1 MLNLKNRA
9 HSDSSIHQTLGVNQ
23 NSNVSGNLLSP
34 QIVSNYD
41 PLRSS
46 PIQHQF
52 NYQQAQQHSTPQ
64 TPTMLNQQQMFNQYH
79 SPGSSPYHQHSP
91 SPQPQNHDYNQDANL
106 ASSGPLTPS
115 NLNIKPKL
123 EPLTTSRLSPVYN
136 PSQQQLASPT
146 SPTSP
151 TFPSNLYQNNLQIP
165 NQHMQHYNQQQMQQ
179 HQLGGYQHQQS
190 QHHHQ
195 QQQNQMNNNFLNPEI
210 HGHITAGGSLPD
222 LTSFQSNSE
231 HQNIQL
237 QEYNQQRQQQQQ
249 QQQQKHVNKPIYQ
262 DQQLLQ
268 PGFQQ
273 HNHIGPVKSSH
284 HNSVSPTR
292 GISRYSPTNIKS
304 GNVNQRRPSPR
315 RHSPIGGKHF
325 LLIYIFLVKQS
336 F

>member
-1 MLNLKNRA
+1 
-9 HSDSSIHQTLGVNQ
+9 VN
-23 NSNVSGNLLSP
+23 GNLLSP
-34 QIVSNYD
+34 HTVNNYD

-46 PIQHQF
+46 PVQHHF
-52 NYQQAQQHSTPQ
+52 NYQQHQTAPQ
-64 TPTMLNQQQMFNQYH
+64 TPTILNQQQIFNQYH
-79 SPGSSPYHQHSP
+79 STGSSLFHQPLPNSQAH
-91 SPQPQNHDYNQDANL
+91 NHDYHQDGNL
-106 ASSGPLTPS
+106 TSAGPLPPS

-123 EPLTTSRLSPVYN
+123 EALTTSRLSPVYT
-136 PSQQQLASPT
+136 PSQQLASPT

-151 TFPSNLYQNNLQIP
+151 TFPNSLYHNNLQIP
-165 NQHMQHYNQQQMQQ
+165 NQHMQHYNQQIHEQMQQ
-179 HQLGGYQHQQS
+179 QHSGGYQHQHS

-195 QQQNQMNNNFLNPEI
+195 QQNQSHNNFLNPET

-237 QEYNQQRQQQQQ
+237 QEYNQQRHQIQH
-249 QQQQKHVNKPIYQ
+249 QKHQVNKPIYH

-315 RHSPIGGKHF
+315 RHSPIGGKTYF
-325 LLIYIFLVKQS
+325 IV
-336 F
+336 